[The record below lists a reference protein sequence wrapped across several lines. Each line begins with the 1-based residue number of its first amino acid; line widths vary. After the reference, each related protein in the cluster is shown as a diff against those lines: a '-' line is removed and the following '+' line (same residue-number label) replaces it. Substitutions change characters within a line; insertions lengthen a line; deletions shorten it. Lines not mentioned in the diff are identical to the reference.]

1 MNLLGTNSSTTLYSF
16 DSIQFERGKVPV
28 MIRESNSFVWMT
40 QDEAV
45 QYNRSYLD
53 KIIRQKMARNLVE
66 SAQIRA
72 SYSQKE
78 FMIKWIEDHLEN
90 KK

>member
-1 MNLLGTNSSTTLYSF
+1 MNKNGFFDVSNVMNANRSSILYSF
-16 DSIQFERGKVPV
+16 DSIQLGRGKVPV
-28 MIRESNSFVWMT
+28 MLRESNSFVWMT
-40 QDEAV
+40 EDEAE
-45 QYNRSYLD
+45 QYKSYYD

-78 FMIKWIEDHLEN
+78 FIIK
-90 KK
+90 